1 MNARSLM
8 THYCLCGIAPTAR
21 PARIF
26 NLTYCSPLVYDIRH
40 AETRAAGKAKRRIEL
55 LTKNGEN
62 CSFRSER
69 TAYRHNLA
77 NPAQIWFESRAAA
90 PDLAP
95 WRRSR
100 AIPCAVP
107 WATMQNHQTKCTVS
121 CIGREKKQRW
131 VVSSTVSSLF
141 PQVFFAIS
149 HSFFRN
155 RRTSAFA
162 INHALLSQLDYTL
175 SSTQHNTINT

>member
-55 LTKNGEN
+55 PTKNGEN

-90 PDLAP
+90 PDLALT
-95 WRRSR
+95 
-100 AIPCAVP
+100 AGL
-107 WATMQNHQTKCTVS
+107 T
-121 CIGREKKQRW
+121 
-131 VVSSTVSSLF
+131 
-141 PQVFFAIS
+141 
-149 HSFFRN
+149 
-155 RRTSAFA
+155 
-162 INHALLSQLDYTL
+162 
-175 SSTQHNTINT
+175 